1 MSMSVSLKKSTTKT
15 NIDHNNRTMSDK
27 EKERNSHIDYERS
40 DENKYLIQEDIRDLY
55 KREFGEALENYNAK
69 QRRSDRKIKDY
80 YKHIEASKKTSTQQE
95 MIIQIG
101 DKDDFSNNENREI
114 VNTILEEWFHDF
126 EKRNPNLK
134 VYNAVIHNDEASPHM
149 HLNFVPVASGYKR
162 GLEKQVAFDR
172 AIIQQDSTLNKTRPF
187 EDWREKEVQLLEQ
200 KLLERGIERKI
211 VGTNKYKD
219 VNEYKE
225 KKDLERE
232 IKQLEHDLSE
242 KKNELLAFSEE
253 IPIEIETKARRQMKN
268 VEVAAVTNTPYHSIA
283 IAALLPAILYYIAL
297 FLMIH
302 FEAIRLDLPRADET
316 QIPKVSDVLK
326 RGWFYFI
333 PVLVLITLLLSG
345 YSPSRTGFFG
355 IISIII
361 ISWFQPKKR
370 MKIGEIIQALAE
382 GAKTAIPIS
391 SACAAAGLV
400 IAGIMT
406 TGLGG
411 KLSSIILNITSGQ
424 LLPSLLLIMIMCIIL
439 GMGMPVAAAYVLTA
453 MLAAPTLI
461 NLGVSE
467 IAAHLFIV
475 YFSIISAITPPVA
488 VASFA
493 AAGIAKANPTTVGFE
508 AVRLGL
514 VSFIIPF
521 IFVFQP
527 GLLMEGTILDVI
539 ITFSVS
545 VLGITALCYLMI
557 FALPKVGHLFHLSV
571 NRN

>member
-1 MSMSVSLKKSTTKT
+1 MSVSLKKSTTKT

-211 VGTNKYKD
+211 VGTNEYKD
-219 VNEYKE
+219 VNDYKE

-242 KKNELLAFSEE
+242 KKNELLAFSEKV
-253 IPIEIETKARRQMKN
+253 PIEVEAKARRQLKN
-268 VEVAAVTNTPYHSIA
+268 VEVPTGEKNWLGKPKMKTEKRPTENVVVSETDYKKLVSAARDNEKIKSHLKNLLNTDLAQENKKLKYENKVAYDDLSKFMA
-283 IAALLPAILYYIAL
+283 ENRALEKENRELSWQISDLKDHISDLKQDVRLIYQSAKEFFRERTDSLKA
-297 FLMIH
+297 FKNVFKGFVDKVKDKTTQ
-302 FEAIRLDLPRADET
+302 FEQKHDL
-316 QIPKVSDVLK
+316 
-326 RGWFYFI
+326 
-333 PVLVLITLLLSG
+333 
-345 YSPSRTGFFG
+345 
-355 IISIII
+355 
-361 ISWFQPKKR
+361 
-370 MKIGEIIQALAE
+370 
-382 GAKTAIPIS
+382 GAKVNEFEKVHKQE
-391 SACAAAGLV
+391 LR
-400 IAGIMT
+400 
-406 TGLGG
+406 
-411 KLSSIILNITSGQ
+411 KERNR
-424 LLPSLLLIMIMCIIL
+424 
-439 GMGMPVAAAYVLTA
+439 GM
-453 MLAAPTLI
+453 
-461 NLGVSE
+461 E
-467 IAAHLFIV
+467 
-475 YFSIISAITPPVA
+475 
-488 VASFA
+488 
-493 AAGIAKANPTTVGFE
+493 
-508 AVRLGL
+508 R
-514 VSFIIPF
+514 
-521 IFVFQP
+521 
-527 GLLMEGTILDVI
+527 
-539 ITFSVS
+539 
-545 VLGITALCYLMI
+545 
-557 FALPKVGHLFHLSV
+557 
-571 NRN
+571 

>member
-1 MSMSVSLKKSTTKT
+1 MSVSLKKSTTKT

-211 VGTNKYKD
+211 VGTNEYKD
-219 VNEYKE
+219 VNDYKE

-242 KKNELLAFSEE
+242 KKNELLAFSEKV
-253 IPIEIETKARRQMKN
+253 PIEVEAKARRQLKN
-268 VEVAAVTNTPYHSIA
+268 VEVPTGEKNWLGKPKMKTEKRPTENVVVSETDYKKLVSAVRDNEKMKSHLKNLLNTDLAQENKKLKYENKVAYDDLSKFMA
-283 IAALLPAILYYIAL
+283 ENRALEKENRELSWQISDLKDHISDLKQDVRLIYQSAKEFFRERTDSLKA
-297 FLMIH
+297 FKNVFKGFVDKVKDKTTQ
-302 FEAIRLDLPRADET
+302 FEQKHDL
-316 QIPKVSDVLK
+316 
-326 RGWFYFI
+326 
-333 PVLVLITLLLSG
+333 
-345 YSPSRTGFFG
+345 
-355 IISIII
+355 
-361 ISWFQPKKR
+361 
-370 MKIGEIIQALAE
+370 
-382 GAKTAIPIS
+382 GAKMNELEKVHKQELKKERNR
-391 SACAAAGLV
+391 GL
-400 IAGIMT
+400 
-406 TGLGG
+406 
-411 KLSSIILNITSGQ
+411 
-424 LLPSLLLIMIMCIIL
+424 
-439 GMGMPVAAAYVLTA
+439 
-453 MLAAPTLI
+453 
-461 NLGVSE
+461 E
-467 IAAHLFIV
+467 
-475 YFSIISAITPPVA
+475 
-488 VASFA
+488 
-493 AAGIAKANPTTVGFE
+493 
-508 AVRLGL
+508 R
-514 VSFIIPF
+514 
-521 IFVFQP
+521 
-527 GLLMEGTILDVI
+527 
-539 ITFSVS
+539 
-545 VLGITALCYLMI
+545 
-557 FALPKVGHLFHLSV
+557 
-571 NRN
+571 

>member
-101 DKDDFSNNENREI
+101 DKDDFLNNENRE
-114 VNTILEEWFHDF
+114 VANTILEEWFHDF

-211 VGTNKYKD
+211 VGTNEYKD
-219 VNEYKE
+219 VNDYKE

-242 KKNELLAFSEE
+242 KKNELLAFSEKV
-253 IPIEIETKARRQMKN
+253 PIEVEAKARRQLKN
-268 VEVAAVTNTPYHSIA
+268 VEVPTGEKNWLGKPKMKTEKRPTENVVVSETDYKKLVSAARDNEKMKSHLKNLLNTDLAQENKKLKYENKVAYDDLSKFMA
-283 IAALLPAILYYIAL
+283 KNRALEKENRELSWQISDLKDHISDLKQDVRLIYQSAKE
-297 FLMIH
+297 FLRERTDSLKAFKNVFKGFVDKVKDKTTQ
-302 FEAIRLDLPRADET
+302 FEQKHDL
-316 QIPKVSDVLK
+316 
-326 RGWFYFI
+326 
-333 PVLVLITLLLSG
+333 
-345 YSPSRTGFFG
+345 
-355 IISIII
+355 
-361 ISWFQPKKR
+361 
-370 MKIGEIIQALAE
+370 
-382 GAKTAIPIS
+382 GAKVNEFEKVHKQE
-391 SACAAAGLV
+391 LR
-400 IAGIMT
+400 
-406 TGLGG
+406 
-411 KLSSIILNITSGQ
+411 KERNR
-424 LLPSLLLIMIMCIIL
+424 
-439 GMGMPVAAAYVLTA
+439 GM
-453 MLAAPTLI
+453 
-461 NLGVSE
+461 E
-467 IAAHLFIV
+467 
-475 YFSIISAITPPVA
+475 
-488 VASFA
+488 
-493 AAGIAKANPTTVGFE
+493 
-508 AVRLGL
+508 R
-514 VSFIIPF
+514 
-521 IFVFQP
+521 
-527 GLLMEGTILDVI
+527 
-539 ITFSVS
+539 
-545 VLGITALCYLMI
+545 
-557 FALPKVGHLFHLSV
+557 
-571 NRN
+571 